1 MSKIL
6 KEFYNGNIVPCNQ
19 TGDNSQYIQDLLHLI
34 ENNRERLC
42 QGLSEEQKEILKKY
56 DRQTTEMIE
65 LIREDS
71 FISGYRMGTRLTA
84 EAFTKE

>member
-34 ENNRERLC
+34 ENNREKLC
-42 QGLSEEQKEILKKY
+42 QSLTEEQKEILEKY

>member
-34 ENNRERLC
+34 ENNRKKLC
-42 QGLSEEQKEILKKY
+42 RGLSEEQKEILEKY

-71 FISGYRMGTRLTA
+71 FINGYRSGTRLTA
-84 EAFTKE
+84 EALIKE

>member
-34 ENNRERLC
+34 ENNREKLC
-42 QGLSEEQKEILKKY
+42 QGLTEEQNEILEKY
-56 DRQTTEMIE
+56 DRQTIEMIE

-71 FISGYRMGTRLTA
+71 FISGYRMGTRMTA
-84 EAFTKE
+84 ETFTKE

>member
-1 MSKIL
+1 MFDTL
-6 KEFYNGNIVPCNQ
+6 KDFYRGRLVPDEKDGPNRP
-19 TGDNSQYIQDLLHLI
+19 YIQDLLQLRD
-34 ENNRERLC
+34 NNRERLC
-42 QGLSEEQKEILKKY
+42 QSLTEEQKEILEKY

>member
-1 MSKIL
+1 MFDTL
-6 KEFYNGNIVPCNQ
+6 KDFYRGRLVPDEKDGPNRP
-19 TGDNSQYIQDLLHLI
+19 YIQDLLQLRD
-34 ENNRERLC
+34 NNRKRLC
-42 QGLSEEQKEILKKY
+42 QGLTEEQKEILEKY

>member
-34 ENNRERLC
+34 ENNRKRLC
-42 QGLSEEQKEILKKY
+42 QSLTEEQKEILAKY
-56 DRQTTEMIE
+56 DCQMDEMIE

-71 FISGYRMGTRLTA
+71 FISGYRLGTRMTA

>member
-1 MSKIL
+1 MFDTL
-6 KEFYNGNIVPCNQ
+6 KNFYRGHLVPDEKDGPNRP
-19 TGDNSQYIQDLLHLI
+19 YIQDLLQLRD
-34 ENNRERLC
+34 NNRERLC
-42 QGLSEEQKEILKKY
+42 QGLTEEQKEILEKY
-56 DRQTTEMIE
+56 DCQTTEMIE

>member
-19 TGDNSQYIQDLLHLI
+19 TGDNSQYTQDLLHLI

-42 QGLSEEQKEILKKY
+42 QGLTEEQKEILEKY
-56 DRQTTEMIE
+56 DCQTTEMIE

>member
-42 QGLSEEQKEILKKY
+42 QGLTEEQKEILEKY

>member
-34 ENNRERLC
+34 ENNRKKLC
-42 QGLSEEQKEILKKY
+42 QGLSEEQKEILDKY
-56 DRQTTEMIE
+56 DSHVADMIE

-71 FISGYRMGTRLTA
+71 FISGYRLGTRMTA
-84 EAFTKE
+84 ESFTKE

>member
-34 ENNRERLC
+34 ENNRKRLC
-42 QGLSEEQKEILKKY
+42 QGLTEEQKEILEKY

>member
-1 MSKIL
+1 MFDTL
-6 KEFYNGNIVPCNQ
+6 KNFYRGRLVPDEKDGPNRP
-19 TGDNSQYIQDLLHLI
+19 YIQDLLQLRD
-34 ENNRERLC
+34 NNRKRLC
-42 QGLSEEQKEILKKY
+42 QGLTEEQKEILEKY